1 MQLALDSSTHDLI
14 KTVDGGVER
23 VSDGRYTVQ
32 ALKCKLKTGLGE
44 WLLNQNLG
52 WLNIENDLVKNY
64 DLFDLEVRAKEII
77 LSTKYVKE
85 ITSMDLNYSKR
96 VLTISFVAET
106 IFGSIDLTIP
116 WES

>member
-1 MQLALDSSTHDLI
+1 MQLALNSSTHDLI
-14 KTVDGGVER
+14 KTTSGGVER

-44 WLLNQNLG
+44 WLLDPSLG
-52 WLNIENDLVKNY
+52 WLDIEKDLVKNY
-64 DLFDLEVRAKEII
+64 DVFGLEVRAKEII
-77 LSTKYVKE
+77 LGTKYVKE
-85 ITSMDLNYSKR
+85 ITSIELEYSAR

-106 IFGSIDLTIP
+106 IFGTIDMTIP